1 MRPRVRPLWG
11 FVRKQSFANEG
22 ARKARPH
29 KPIPPMKPNAKNTLL
44 PRVLALLV
52 FAVAAIPFAR
62 AESVKVGDPLPPWS
76 EGCLDIHH
84 INTGRGESSFIIMP
98 DGTTMLVDAGAVAE
112 KPRWSPEARPDASRA
127 PGEWIARY
135 IARAM
140 RATPKKT
147 VSYAMLSHF
156 HIDHMGA
163 LSKNTPDSRTGPY
176 KASGITE
183 VADFV
188 PFEKIIDR
196 AWPDYKGRGGP
207 WNDAKMKNYRK
218 FVDWQIANKGMK
230 AERFKVGVNNQIT
243 LVNNPANYP
252 NFEIRNLS
260 NDGIVWTGTGAETRD
275 ALGEHTTSGNKCS
288 IAFRLAY
295 GKFKYFSGG
304 DLDCRGVETGGVN
317 IEAEVARASGRVD
330 VIKANHHGNYDA
342 NGPDFMRALSP
353 RVVII
358 DTLGASQPS
367 MNVWRRLRDKALFP
381 ERPDVFAT
389 NLMEATALAMNEKP
403 EKVSIHSHVVVR
415 VSPGG
420 EKYFVYRVTDTDE
433 SGRVQ
438 SVHGPYHSR

>member
-1 MRPRVRPLWG
+1 MT
-11 FVRKQSFANEG
+11 
-22 ARKARPH
+22 
-29 KPIPPMKPNAKNTLL
+29 AKNTLL
-44 PRVLALLV
+44 PRVLALLI
-52 FAVAAIPFAR
+52 FAAGFSFAR
-62 AESVKVGDPLPPWS
+62 AESVKAGDILPPWS

-98 DGTTMLVDAGAVAE
+98 DGTTMLVDAGSIAG
-112 KPRWSPEARPDASRA
+112 KPRWSAEARPDGSRSA
-127 PGEWIARY
+127 GEWIARY
-135 IARAM
+135 IGRAM
-140 RATPKKT
+140 RATPKKN
-147 VSYAMLSHF
+147 VSYAMISHF

-163 LSKNTPDSRTGPY
+163 VGKDTPDSRIGPY

-218 FVDWQIANKGMK
+218 FVGWQIANKGMK

-243 LVNNPANYP
+243 LVNNPAKYP

-275 ALGEHTTSGNKCS
+275 ALGGHTTSGNKCS

-295 GKFKYFSGG
+295 GNFTYFSGG
-304 DLDCRGVETGGVN
+304 DLDCRGVETGGVD
-317 IEAEVARASGRVD
+317 IEAEVAKASGRVD

-342 NGPDFMRALSP
+342 NGPGFMRALSP

-358 DTLGASQPS
+358 DSHGASQPS
-367 MNVWRRLRDKALFP
+367 MNVWRRLRDKNLLP
-381 ERPDVFAT
+381 TPPDVFAT

-403 EKVSIHSHVVVR
+403 EKVGARSHVVVR

-420 EKYFVYRVTDTDE
+420 EKYFVYRVDNTDE
-433 SGRVQ
+433 SDRVQ
-438 SVHGPYHSR
+438 SVHGPYHSN